1 MISPYAFPGM
11 GLLDRRQ
18 LVHEMQKDSEA
29 YIIARFRRIV
39 RAIERSTGHG
49 LVDLK
54 SRSRVYPLPFL
65 RAVVSNY
72 IYLKGKVSFM
82 QVADLINKDHT
93 SIIYYV
99 NTLYPAMMKNEKYK
113 VLRDDISHY
122 L

>member
-1 MISPYAFPGM
+1 MISPYVFPGM
-11 GLLDRRQ
+11 GILDRRQ

-39 RAIERSTGHG
+39 KAIEKATGHG

-54 SRSRVYPLPFL
+54 GRSRVYPLPFL
-65 RAVVSNY
+65 RAVISNHL
-72 IYLKGKVSFM
+72 YLKNKVSFM

-99 NTLYPAMMKNEKYK
+99 NTLYPNMMKNEKYRAIK
-113 VLRDDISHY
+113 EEISHY